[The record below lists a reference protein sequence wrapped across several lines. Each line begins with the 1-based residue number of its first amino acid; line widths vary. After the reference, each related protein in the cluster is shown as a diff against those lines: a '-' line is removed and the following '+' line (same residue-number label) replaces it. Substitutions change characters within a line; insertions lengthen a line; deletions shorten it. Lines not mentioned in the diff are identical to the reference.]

1 MSATAISAILH
12 TTVLAIVRF
21 ALIRISGFAPTHLLG
36 SCSPHIFTV
45 VITNTFF
52 CRSTFDCLADFLY
65 FFNQPAQVSQ
75 NQSARASSPRSGKYF
90 SGKISFLRLLFI
102 SVPSIQYYEFTFER
116 CASTEHLLSNERW
129 SSESGGS
136 PDQNQD

>member
-1 MSATAISAILH
+1 MMPHHSSFHCQICFDSTL
-12 TTVLAIVRF
+12 F
-21 ALIRISGFAPTHLLG
+21 SGFAPPHFLG

-45 VITNTFF
+45 VIRNTFF
-52 CRSTFDCLADFLY
+52 CRATFDCLADFLY

-75 NQSARASSPRSGKYF
+75 NQSARASSPKSGKYF